1 MPLYC
6 FARLCSVFFPNSGS
20 FVNKKRHSKPL
31 FFFLPLFFFFICLVL
46 ADDAPSLAVYV
57 PWLSLFTSLPPSVAS
72 WYHVAAV
79 GTVFFLLLFV
89 SFFFRPVV
97 GVVRTRPWRTS
108 TAVLSFHRARLL
120 LGLLPCQ
127 DAAGCTSSVCTA
139 GEAPGEHTDRVK
151 KRGIWSELPKC
162 FVFFPH

>member
-1 MPLYC
+1 M
-6 FARLCSVFFPNSGS
+6 
-20 FVNKKRHSKPL
+20 
-31 FFFLPLFFFFICLVL
+31 L

-79 GTVFFLLLFV
+79 ASGFFFLFV
-89 SFFFRPVV
+89 SFLFRPVV

-108 TAVLSFHRARLL
+108 TAVPSIHRARLL

-139 GEAPGEHTDRVK
+139 GAAPGEHTDRVK

-162 FVFFPH
+162 FFHTRKIFADFTWVWILSEKAEQTHLQPGDVINFFDLGLFSGWRWKCFT